1 MQGETA
7 AKVKWPTTPES
18 PPQCLVESSQ
28 PHATKQNRAR
38 GVMDKYGIIIC
49 WSNTVQAYVPEVPE
63 LPMYGTRHCT
73 GKRSAEHE

>member
-1 MQGETA
+1 
-7 AKVKWPTTPES
+7 
-18 PPQCLVESSQ
+18 
-28 PHATKQNRAR
+28 
-38 GVMDKYGIIIC
+38 MDKYGIIIC